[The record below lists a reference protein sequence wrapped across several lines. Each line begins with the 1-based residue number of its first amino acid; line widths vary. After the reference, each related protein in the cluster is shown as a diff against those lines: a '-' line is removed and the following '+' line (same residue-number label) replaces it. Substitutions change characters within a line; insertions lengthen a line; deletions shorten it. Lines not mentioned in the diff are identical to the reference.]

1 LIDLL
6 DVYGA
11 ESERG
16 KRVVELSSSVCCV
29 TLLEADAA
37 EGEVDAESDAA
48 SEVSAADDADAFF
61 EVETVC
67 ALEPDP
73 PVPLDEPEF
82 VLLPVWEL
90 LDEFE
95 GAAIS
100 AVLLVV
106 LCELTAVELDGGAD
120 VFGALNSPAACAVD
134 ADHTVWDDGVK
145 LS

>member
-1 LIDLL
+1 MSAEQSPSAASALL
-6 DVYGA
+6 SV
-11 ESERG
+11 
-16 KRVVELSSSVCCV
+16 SSSVCCV

-82 VLLPVWEL
+82 VLLPVW
-90 LDEFE
+90 
-95 GAAIS
+95 S
-100 AVLLVV
+100 
-106 LCELTAVELDGGAD
+106 CSM
-120 VFGALNSPAACAVD
+120 NSKARQSPRYC
-134 ADHTVWDDGVK
+134 
-145 LS
+145 LSYFVS

>member
-1 LIDLL
+1 
-6 DVYGA
+6 
-11 ESERG
+11 
-16 KRVVELSSSVCCV
+16 V

-48 SEVSAADDADAFF
+48 SEVSVADDVDAFLD
-61 EVETVC
+61 VETVC
-67 ALEPDP
+67 ALAPD
-73 PVPLDEPEF
+73 PLDEPEF